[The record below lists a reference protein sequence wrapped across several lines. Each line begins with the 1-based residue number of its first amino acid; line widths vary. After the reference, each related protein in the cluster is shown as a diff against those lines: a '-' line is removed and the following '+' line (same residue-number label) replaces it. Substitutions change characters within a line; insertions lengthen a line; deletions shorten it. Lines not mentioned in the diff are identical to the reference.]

1 MFQDEIHQKEKS
13 EPSSRDIQNVSSE
26 QITAAQTENSEHPNI
41 DLSVGQRVEDSSVE
55 VTEDQAQ
62 ESQEKS
68 YCQSQSGGDSQTKED
83 TQDGCESREQAHHA
97 TLTVTFSK
105 YIFKNECDK
114 KNTVLLLIQIIG
126 ILEYKDLIFFKI
138 KFRYLL

>member
-26 QITAAQTENSEHPNI
+26 QILAAQTENSEHPNI

-105 YIFKNECDK
+105 YIF
-114 KNTVLLLIQIIG
+114 
-126 ILEYKDLIFFKI
+126 
-138 KFRYLL
+138 